1 MNVLHS
7 ISKSLGL
14 EDGYVQA
21 VLKNLFDEINTINI
35 NNPLGERTLQRKNP
49 EQSGFFVL

>member
-1 MNVLHS
+1 MMAIIDGELDNEEMNVLHS

-21 VLKNLFDEINTINI
+21 VLKNLFDEINTSKY
-35 NNPLGERTLQRKNP
+35 Q
-49 EQSGFFVL
+49 